1 MRRFLLLPLLALS
14 SCAFATV
21 NVTPPKAPQST
32 GLTGGKQRA
41 VQLVVPLADA
51 RAQPNRCG
59 MQKNGYNM
67 DTANVVCSVAPA
79 SWLAESLAT
88 ELRTAGFTVL
98 PSAPTGATALRLEG
112 KLLQFFVEPKVG
124 FLTFTPEADIHIR
137 LVASSPSGLLAE
149 RDFYVKGEETSLV
162 GAESNFQSASDGATR
177 QILGDMVR
185 AVIELMDRYPELGTL
200 QVTTPAS

>member
-1 MRRFLLLPLLALS
+1 MRRFVLLPLFALA
-14 SCAFATV
+14 SCAFTTV
-21 NVTPPKAPQST
+21 TVTPPKAPQST
-32 GLTGGKQRA
+32 SLTGGKQRA

-51 RAQPNRCG
+51 RPQPSRCG

-67 DTANVVCSVAPA
+67 ETANVVCSVAPA
-79 SWLAESLAT
+79 AWLAESLAT
-88 ELRTAGFTVL
+88 ELRTAGFTVVA
-98 PSAPTGATALRLEG
+98 SAPTGATALRLEG
-112 KLLQFFVEPKVG
+112 KLQQFFVEPKLG
-124 FLTFTPEADIHIR
+124 FLTFSPEADIHIR

-162 GAESNFQSASDGATR
+162 GAESNFQSASDAAAR
-177 QILGDMVR
+177 QILNDMVR